1 MHKIQDVSSAWNV
14 SIAYYT
20 LFHISSIC
28 TVQYIANGIQ
38 VFDSEL
44 SQSFALFTNHIYSSL
59 SFCCTLC
66 LRQTGR
72 DVSDNDTVNVAI
84 DCAQHVC
91 HAMWVIIVLYDSL
104 VWIPCFSS
112 SGFPSIFVF
121 NVCTPNSY
129 Q

>member
-1 MHKIQDVSSAWNV
+1 M
-14 SIAYYT
+14 
-20 LFHISSIC
+20 
-28 TVQYIANGIQ
+28 QYIANGMQ
-38 VFDSEL
+38 VFDSEH

-91 HAMWVIIVLYDSL
+91 HVMCVVIFLCDSL
-104 VWIPCFSS
+104 V
-112 SGFPSIFVF
+112 
-121 NVCTPNSY
+121 
-129 Q
+129 